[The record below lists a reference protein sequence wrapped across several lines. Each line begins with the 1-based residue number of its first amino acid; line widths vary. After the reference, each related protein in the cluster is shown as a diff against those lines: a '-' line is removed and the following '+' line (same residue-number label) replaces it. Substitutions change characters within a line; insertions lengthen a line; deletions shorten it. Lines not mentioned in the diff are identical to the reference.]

1 MNSMI
6 SARTVALTCLLSL
19 APLAARAVQP
29 DEIMTDPRLEARAR
43 ALSAQLR
50 CMVCQ
55 NESIDESNADLARD
69 LRVLVRERLQAG
81 DSDDQI
87 RAFLVRRYGDFILLK
102 PPFKVEMAALGR
114 ALPYPFRGRRHH
126 SCCPATATE
135 FRPGKSLVRS
145 RRKALLLC
153 LHICAVPVRP
163 RG

>member
-1 MNSMI
+1 MNLKI
-6 SARTVALTCLLSL
+6 FARTVVLTCLLLL

-29 DEIMTDPRLEARAR
+29 DEIMPDPRLEARAR

-69 LRVLVRERLQAG
+69 LRVLVRERVQAG

-102 PPFKVEMAALGR
+102 PPFKPETWLLWGAPFLILLTGGCIILVARRRQNSLLSANNLSEAERAKLEAMLG
-114 ALPYPFRGRRHH
+114 
-126 SCCPATATE
+126 E
-135 FRPGKSLVRS
+135 DRS
-145 RRKALLLC
+145 
-153 LHICAVPVRP
+153 
-163 RG
+163 